1 MFTTLPLD
9 RLIESP
15 QNPRRHWN
23 DRALDELVT
32 SLRQVGVLT
41 PLLVRPV
48 PLDIVEDLGD
58 DWLVM
63 ARHSGEVVTVCSSRE
78 QAETW
83 RKNWLESD
91 RAQFEIAA
99 GHRRFRA
106 AARAD
111 LAEVPVQIRD
121 LGDREFLE
129 ILTIENLQREDVHP
143 LDEAEGYAMLMASDG
158 AYTVDAIAAKVGKS
172 VSYVRQRLALRKL
185 SAKAKEHFL
194 RDEITA
200 AHAVRLARLSEA
212 QQRDALDE
220 VVFLS
225 LLSRTGGEKRLE
237 VAPVSELDDWIAE
250 HVRLDLHAPETAEQ
264 FPEVAAAVASAAV
277 AGATILQLG
286 NYTTKREKGGPLV
299 PGAFRE
305 LQTKKDRCPH
315 AQAGVFVVGHR
326 RGRVVDVCAT
336 RSCAKHWPQETK
348 ASTTSK
354 AVEAS
359 SAQAQRDQWKREQE
373 QWERKRRVW
382 EAAQPQIIDLIVEA
396 TRGTEL
402 TADMIVMCV
411 TDEHRVEIAQALG
424 VPSLQALQPSQFGQ
438 VLQLDVYLHEM
449 WSAERAEKGLK
460 PLGIDV
466 KAIVKEADKRLRAS
480 EQAAAKAAAPA
491 KSTKTAKASTTKG
504 KATTKAAAARKAVA

>member
-1 MFTTLPLD
+1 MFTTLPLS

-15 QNPRRHWN
+15 QNPRHHWN
-23 DRALDELVT
+23 DAALDELAT

-63 ARHSGEVVTVCSSRE
+63 ARPSGEVVTVCSSQD

-83 RKNWLESD
+83 RRNWLESD

-99 GHRRFRA
+99 GHRRLRA
-106 AARAD
+106 AQRAG
-111 LAEVPVQIRD
+111 LTEVPVQIRD

-143 LDEAEGYAMLMASDG
+143 LDEAEGYATLMASDG
-158 AYTVDAIAAKVGKS
+158 AYTVEAIAAKVGKS

-185 SAKAKEHFL
+185 TTKAKEHFL

-200 AHAVRLARLSEA
+200 AHAVRLARLTEA

-237 VAPVSELDDWIAE
+237 VAPVSELDQWIAE

-264 FPEVAAAVASAAV
+264 FPEVAAAVASVAV

-286 NYTTKREKGGPLV
+286 DYSTKKEKGGPLL
-299 PGAFRE
+299 PGAFRVLE
-305 LQTKKDRCPH
+305 TKKDRCPH
-315 AQAGVFVVGHR
+315 AQAGVFVVGYR
-326 RGRVVDVCAT
+326 RGQVVDVCAT
-336 RSCAKHWPQETK
+336 RTCAKHWPQATK
-348 ASTTSK
+348 AATSKSGTTSN
-354 AVEAS
+354 S
-359 SAQAQRDQWKREQE
+359 QAQEKNRWQLQNERYER
-373 QWERKRRVW
+373 ERKVW
-382 EAAQPQIIDLIVEA
+382 EIARPQVVDLVAEA
-396 TRGTEL
+396 TNGAAL
-402 TADMIVMCV
+402 T
-411 TDEHRVEIAQALG
+411 VEILEELINDHDATAKALG
-424 VPSLQALQPSQFGQ
+424 VASIRALAPSQFVQALLFDFYSG
-438 VLQLDVYLHEM
+438 LLYT
-449 WSAERAEKGLK
+449 AEQAARGLK

-466 KAIVKEADKRLRAS
+466 KAIVKAAEKSLRAS
-480 EQAAAKAAAPA
+480 EQAAAKTAKAATPA
-491 KSTKTAKASTTKG
+491 TSTKTAKASTTKA
-504 KATTKAAAARKAVA
+504 KAKKSPARRAVA